1 MKRRFGNMSFVHLHT
16 HTEYSIL
23 DGANKIKDYIRRVK
37 ELGMNAAAGL
47 YKNDKVTITV
57 INLWRKPTRNRVR
70 AVRKSDLL
78 QKSLLL
84 I

>member
-1 MKRRFGNMSFVHLHT
+1 MP
-16 HTEYSIL
+16 
-23 DGANKIKDYIRRVK
+23 
-37 ELGMNAAAGL
+37 AAAGL

-57 INLWRKPTRNRVR
+57 RNLWRKPTRLRVG

>member
-1 MKRRFGNMSFVHLHT
+1 MP
-16 HTEYSIL
+16 
-23 DGANKIKDYIRRVK
+23 
-37 ELGMNAAAGL
+37 AAAGL

-84 I
+84 ISYISIEKTQEEGPNKI

>member
-1 MKRRFGNMSFVHLHT
+1 MP
-16 HTEYSIL
+16 
-23 DGANKIKDYIRRVK
+23 
-37 ELGMNAAAGL
+37 AAAGL

-57 INLWRKPTRNRVR
+57 IKLWRKPTRKRVR

>member
-1 MKRRFGNMSFVHLHT
+1 MP
-16 HTEYSIL
+16 
-23 DGANKIKDYIRRVK
+23 
-37 ELGMNAAAGL
+37 AAADL

-57 INLWRKPTRNRVR
+57 INLWRKSTRKCVR